1 MGCIH
6 CQAAVLSKSK
16 YNKRVKN
23 MLQDI
28 VREMNSAVLA
38 AGEVSK
44 QPCGVWSR
52 QKRSAPG
59 KKSYPSIFKSR
70 CSGLKQTVV
79 AIESYNTTWS
89 VLNLTNQNRAG
100 CSLEFHVPYDSAV
113 RLYIYLLTVSKNVSV
128 FGKSA

>member
-16 YNKRVKN
+16 YNKRRVKN
-23 MLQDI
+23 MLKDV

-52 QKRSAPG
+52 QKRGAPG
-59 KKSYPSIFKSR
+59 EKSYPSIFKSR

-79 AIESYNTTWS
+79 AVKMYNSS
-89 VLNLTNQNRAG
+89 VMFFIL
-100 CSLEFHVPYDSAV
+100 D
-113 RLYIYLLTVSKNVSV
+113 
-128 FGKSA
+128 

>member
-1 MGCIH
+1 
-6 CQAAVLSKSK
+6 
-16 YNKRVKN
+16 
-23 MLQDI
+23 MLQDV

-70 CSGLKQTVV
+70 CSGLKQTVAAV
-79 AIESYNTTWS
+79 KMYNIS
-89 VLNLTNQNRAG
+89 VTV
-100 CSLEFHVPYDSAV
+100 FYI
-113 RLYIYLLTVSKNVSV
+113 RLSIAAQTDC
-128 FGKSA
+128 